1 MAYDTARCNV
11 FPFTSCRMKGHLM
24 TRLTTLVIILV
35 GTVLIGVLLGAM
47 APSSPEG
54 FQSSEQTVE
63 ESKDMKEL
71 KSEVAADETHIE
83 DMRKVLRDTVEKINV
98 LERKQKEA
106 HKNDPKTNVDARQT
120 KHIEELREVLSNTIR
135 QLRKDDILP
144 GGTACGCAS
153 KPLVDPSTGMAEA
166 TEGCRPPG
174 WMRMMEREERR
185 RRHQDECPLRQYD
198 SPAV

>member
-1 MAYDTARCNV
+1 
-11 FPFTSCRMKGHLM
+11 MKGHLM
-24 TRLTTLVIILV
+24 TRLTTLVMVLV
-35 GTVLIGVLLGAM
+35 GTVLIGVLLGSM
-47 APSSPEG
+47 APSASEG
-54 FQSSEQTVE
+54 FDNTEQTLE
-63 ESKDMKEL
+63 ESKDIKKL
-71 KSEVAADETHIE
+71 KSEVEADETHIE
-83 DMRKVLRDTVEKINV
+83 DMRKVLRDTVKKIDSLEKQQRQQ
-98 LERKQKEA
+98 RKD
-106 HKNDPKTNVDARQT
+106 DPKTNVDARQS

-153 KPLVDPSTGMAEA
+153 KPLVDPVTGMAEA

-185 RRHQDECPLRQYD
+185 RRHQEDCPLRQYD

>member
-1 MAYDTARCNV
+1 
-11 FPFTSCRMKGHLM
+11 MKGHMM
-24 TRLTTLVIILV
+24 TRLTTLVVVLV
-35 GTVLIGVLLGAM
+35 GTVLIGVLIGSAM
-47 APSSPEG
+47 PSVPEG
-54 FQSSEQTVE
+54 FETTDE
-63 ESKDMKEL
+63 PKRIRKLEKDV
-71 KSEVAADETHIE
+71 STDETHIE
-83 DMRKVLRDTVEKINV
+83 DMRKVLRDTVKKIDSLEKQQRHN
-98 LERKQKEA
+98 QK
-106 HKNDPKTNVDARQT
+106 HDPKSNVDARQS

-185 RRHQDECPLRQYD
+185 RKHQEDCPLRQYD
-198 SPAV
+198 SPSV